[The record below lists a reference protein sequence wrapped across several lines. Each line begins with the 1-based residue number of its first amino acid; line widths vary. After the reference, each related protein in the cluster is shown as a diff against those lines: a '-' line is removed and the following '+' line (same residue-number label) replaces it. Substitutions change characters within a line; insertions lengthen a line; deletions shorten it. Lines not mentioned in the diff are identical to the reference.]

1 MRHLRRLKLRR
12 RKFYLCEN
20 TNPLDLLIY
29 PGQNGSFTLY
39 DDEGDNYNY
48 EQGRFTMIRIAWDD
62 AARRLTLYD
71 RQGDYPGM
79 PNSRVFRII
88 SGDSPYDPLS
98 AQAPSVQTVLYEGR
112 EISIDL

>member
-88 SGDSPYDPLS
+88 SGASPYDPL
-98 AQAPSVQTVLYEGR
+98 
-112 EISIDL
+112 